1 MWENESS
8 FYILDPLR
16 LDISFKEKKIDIKIL
31 IIKKLDIKIFLL
43 NSDWSWIK
51 LDKLWLIYILQSLNF
66 SILD

>member
-31 IIKKLDIKIFLL
+31 IIKKLDIKLFLL

-51 LDKLWLIYILQSLNF
+51 LGKLWLIYILQSLNF

>member
-51 LDKLWLIYILQSLNF
+51 LDKLWLIYILESLNF

>member
-16 LDISFKEKKIDIKIL
+16 LDISFKGKKKDIKIL
-31 IIKKLDIKIFLL
+31 IIKKLDIKLFLL

-51 LDKLWLIYILQSLNF
+51 LGKLWLIYILQSLNF